1 MNSRITATLAAIV
14 AVAVGGVIYAIT
26 ADGIGYGPN
35 AEAEPLVIAQADP
48 IPAAPAPVEAAPVAA
63 TPAPVGDV
71 FNAEQQAA
79 INAMIAN
86 YLAANPGFIRDYLLA
101 NPDVIREAA
110 TELERR
116 RLDEAAARQAEA
128 VAQYRDQ
135 LLYSPRQAVIG
146 NPDGDVTLV
155 EFFDYNCTYC
165 KRALDDMNRLVAE
178 DPNLRIVLKEFP
190 VLGVGSTEAA
200 QVAAGV
206 IMIAPDRYDAFHQL
220 LLGSAAPATG
230 ELAMAAAEQV
240 GIDRA
245 ALTEALQSNEIVATI
260 NEAYVMAGALGLTG
274 TPSYVIGDQV
284 VVGAVG
290 YDALRAMI
298 VAMRECGQTAC

>member
-1 MNSRITATLAAIV
+1 MKSRTVTALIAVVAFAIGGGIV
-14 AVAVGGVIYAIT
+14 YAVTESGSGT
-26 ADGIGYGPN
+26 DTE
-35 AEAEPLVIAQADP
+35 AEAELVVAQAN
-48 IPAAPAPVEAAPVAA
+48 AAAPVAP
-63 TPAPVGDV
+63 PAAAVTAGDV
-71 FNAEQQAA
+71 FTAAEQAA
-79 INAMIAN
+79 INALIGN
-86 YLAANPGFIRDYLLA
+86 YIAANPTFIRDYLME
-101 NPDVIREAA
+101 NPEVIRDAV

-116 RLDEAAARQAEA
+116 RLDEEAARQAEA
-128 VAQYRDQ
+128 IAQYREQ

-165 KRALDDMNRLVAE
+165 KRALDDMNRLVAD
-178 DPNLRIVLKEFP
+178 DPNLRVVLKEFP

-200 QVAAGV
+200 QVAAAV
-206 IMIAPDRYDAFHQL
+206 IMVAPDRYDAFHQL

-230 ELAMAAAEQV
+230 ELAMAAAEQA

-245 ALTEALQSNEIVATI
+245 ALSEALESNEIVATI
-260 NEAYVMAGALGLTG
+260 NEAYVIAGALGLTG

-290 YDALRAMI
+290 YDVLKGMI
-298 VAMRECGQTAC
+298 DAMRECGQAAC